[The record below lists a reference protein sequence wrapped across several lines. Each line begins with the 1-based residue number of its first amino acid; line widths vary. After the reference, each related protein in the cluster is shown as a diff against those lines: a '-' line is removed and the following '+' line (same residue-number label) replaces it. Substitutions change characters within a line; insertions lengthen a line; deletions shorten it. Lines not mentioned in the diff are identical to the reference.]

1 MPPAAAIPLLTIAGL
16 AIGSF
21 LNVCIHRLP
30 RGESLA
36 WPGSHCP
43 RCRQP
48 IAWFHNVPVLGYLAL
63 GGRCARC
70 RERISPV
77 YPLVEA
83 GTAALFVLTYL
94 ELGWTP
100 LLAVRL
106 AFAAAMVVLF
116 FVDLEHQILPNVI
129 TVPGIVLGLLASLV
143 LEPGW
148 RSAAAGA
155 AVGGGILWLIA
166 EVYLRARGI
175 EGMGMGDVKML
186 AMIGAFLGLPL
197 VILTLVGASLGGALA
212 GLAVVATR
220 RGGLQYALPFGTFLA
235 VAAVAAGLW
244 GTPLVEW
251 YLSALQY

>member
-1 MPPAAAIPLLTIAGL
+1 MPSTIAIVLLAVAGL
-16 AIGSF
+16 AVGSF
-21 LNVCIHRLP
+21 LNVCIYRLP

-43 RCRQP
+43 RCGTP
-48 IAWFHNVPVLGYLAL
+48 IAWFHNVPVLGYFAL
-63 GGRCARC
+63 GGRCATC
-70 RERISPV
+70 RDRISPV

-83 GTAALFVLTYL
+83 ATAVLFVLHYL
-94 ELGWTP
+94 QLGWTP

-106 AFAAAMVVLF
+106 VFAAAMIVLF
-116 FVDLEHQILPNVI
+116 FIDLEHQILPNAI
-129 TVPGIVLGLLASLV
+129 TVPGILAGLAASLV

-148 RSAAAGA
+148 RSAALGA
-155 AVGGGILWLIA
+155 LAGGGVLWAIA

-175 EGMGMGDVKML
+175 DGMGMGDVKML

-197 VILTLVGASLGGALA
+197 VILTLVGASLAGALA
-212 GLAVVATR
+212 GLFVMATR

-244 GTPLVEW
+244 GEPLVAW
-251 YLSALQY
+251 YLSTLR